1 MFGLKSRQL
10 FFIAFS
16 LAFVYVAAQFIAV
29 YYQSFQFS
37 DFVYQEVKFAS
48 SKRKP
53 TEKIRASIADE
64 ALSSGI
70 PVKPRDIHITKRGPT
85 FSVEIN
91 YSLTVDLRVHQYVWP
106 FHIVTAGP
114 LFDNDRN

>member
-10 FFIAFS
+10 FFILFAA
-16 LAFVYVAAQFIAV
+16 AFVYVATQFIAV

-53 TEKIRASIADE
+53 TERIRASIADE
-64 ALSSGI
+64 AISLKI
-70 PVKPRDIHITKRGPT
+70 PIKPRDIRITKRGPT

-91 YSLTVDLRVHQYVWP
+91 YALIVDLRVYQYTLQRRV
-106 FHIVTAGP
+106 ITAGP
-114 LFDNDRN
+114 LFENDRN

>member
-10 FFIAFS
+10 FFIVFS
-16 LAFVYVAAQFIAV
+16 VAFVYVASKFIAV
-29 YYQSFQFS
+29 YYKSFQFS

-53 TEKIRASIADE
+53 TEKIRAAIADE

-85 FSVEIN
+85 FSVEID
-91 YSLTVDLRVHQYVWP
+91 YVMPVDLRVYQYVWP
-106 FHIVTAGP
+106 FRVATAGP
-114 LFDNDRN
+114 LFENDRN